1 MRRLL
6 LLVPLLALLAL
17 SLACAPSVSLL
28 QAGTDTPRPVQRATL
43 APRSMDMPTA
53 TPRPAMTPVGQEI
66 LDYVEARDLAL
77 ASIYERYSD
86 SVVHIQVTGAGLSGT
101 TGTGSGWVWD
111 RNGYIVTNNHVV
123 EGASRV
129 LVVFSDESYFEG
141 QIVGTDQD
149 SDLAVIQVD
158 ADPESLVPLELGDSD
173 AVRPGQT
180 TVAIGSPF
188 QFVGTMTAGIV
199 SAVGRV
205 SVQASGYSLPNLIQT
220 DASIN
225 PGNSGGPLFDIHGR
239 VIGVNTMIYSQ
250 TGEFSGIGFAVPVN
264 TVKRVVPALI
274 TDGRYLH
281 PYLGI
286 RGWAVTDPLAEVAAL
301 PVNRGALI
309 GEVTE
314 GGPAEKAGLRGGNR
328 SLNVPGYNGDA
339 VIIGGDIIIAL
350 DGQPVTGMNDLI
362 SRLER
367 YAVGDTVVLTIVR
380 DDETLD
386 VPVELGARPSAA
398 DSMFGFRS
406 P

>member
-1 MRRLL
+1 
-6 LLVPLLALLAL
+6 
-17 SLACAPSVSLL
+17 
-28 QAGTDTPRPVQRATL
+28 
-43 APRSMDMPTA
+43 
-53 TPRPAMTPVGQEI
+53 
-66 LDYVEARDLAL
+66 
-77 ASIYERYSD
+77 
-86 SVVHIQVTGAGLSGT
+86 
-101 TGTGSGWVWD
+101 
-111 RNGYIVTNNHVV
+111 
-123 EGASRV
+123 
-129 LVVFSDESYFEG
+129 VFSDESYFEG

-398 DSMFGFRS
+398 DSMRH
-406 P
+406 

>member
-1 MRRLL
+1 
-6 LLVPLLALLAL
+6 
-17 SLACAPSVSLL
+17 
-28 QAGTDTPRPVQRATL
+28 
-43 APRSMDMPTA
+43 
-53 TPRPAMTPVGQEI
+53 MTPVGQEI